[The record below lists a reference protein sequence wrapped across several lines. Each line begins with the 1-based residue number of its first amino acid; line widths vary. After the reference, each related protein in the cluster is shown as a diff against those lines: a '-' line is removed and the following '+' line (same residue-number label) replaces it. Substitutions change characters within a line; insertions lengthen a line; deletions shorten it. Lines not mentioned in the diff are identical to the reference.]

1 MTTRHRFLM
10 GESVKVAI
18 EGKMFKGTVK
28 GIHAAD
34 IEVSEINPYGITADR
49 INVIHSDSY
58 TVIFYEKQPAQ
69 SNLCDNTQGEGVSNE
84 IDNSQFTT
92 QSNRGVLMRYATDE
106 FGDAIQQHLPGTA
119 MPRLAEVSNPN
130 YPITPYTMILHGM
143 MPGEIN
149 TYFNNAYQ
157 MALFGISPNSIS
169 TSVDKFYA
177 LVPFGTEPHPGAYYL
192 LPRSDLI
199 PSYLVDIRYRLER
212 VDR

>member
-1 MTTRHRFLM
+1 MD
-10 GESVKVAI
+10 ESVKVAI
-18 EGKMFKGTVK
+18 EGEIYKGTVK

-49 INVIHSDSY
+49 INVIHSDSF
-58 TVIFYEKQPAQ
+58 TVIFYETQPAQ
-69 SNLCDNTQGEGVSNE
+69 SNLRESTQGEGVSNE

-92 QSNRGVLMRYATDE
+92 QSNPGVLVRYATDQ
-106 FGDAIQQHLPGTA
+106 FGDAIQHHLPGTA
-119 MPRLAEVSNPN
+119 MPRLAEASNPDC
-130 YPITPYTMILHGM
+130 PITPYTMILHGM
-143 MPGEIN
+143 MPGEIQ

-177 LVPFGTEPHPGAYYL
+177 LVPFGSEPHPGAYYL